1 MKNLSL
7 AKNFAITTPTT
18 ATGPSVFFKRL
29 QAVSVRGAAA
39 LAESLASRRSDAL
52 LYKRLATLR
61 RDVPLTEIAATGG
74 GSVSIGNAV
83 PAAIGVSSISNG
95 AGAASTTVT
104 AILSSGAGL
113 VVGAVGNMA
122 MDHEELVRPHVDF
135 VSSSERWQVEKPSPG
150 FFTRVVEAAGRPA
163 AKIAYVGDRVDND
176 IEPAVAAGMVAVHIR
191 RGPWGYLQEPPP
203 EAVRIRSLDEL
214 PAVLT

>member
-1 MKNLSL
+1 MTAVVFDVGETLVDETGNWEAVADACQVPRFTLMALVGS
-7 AKNFAITTPTT
+7 AIGRGESHRTILEWLEIDPPRI
-18 ATGPSVFFKRL
+18 AFLNDQFYPD
-29 QAVSVRGAAA
+29 AVPC
-39 LAESLASRRSDAL
+39 
-52 LYKRLATLR
+52 LR
-61 RDVPLTEIAATGG
+61 RLRD
-74 GSVSIGNAV
+74 
-83 PAAIGVSSISNG
+83 
-95 AGAASTTVT
+95 
-104 AILSSGAGL
+104 AGL

-163 AKIAYVGDRVDND
+163 AKIGYVGDRVDND

-214 PAVLT
+214 PAALS